1 MPVADRWRGWNKAI
15 CQGLS
20 HLVMPVM
27 AIVAALS
34 VGALLMLAIG
44 ISPAAAFAQLW
55 AGAFASKY
63 QIGVT
68 LVKAIPLMLTA
79 LGLGFAFRSGVFNI
93 GAEGQIY
100 IGALCGTFIGIQ
112 DLGLP
117 AWAHI
122 PLSLCAGFIGGGI
135 WGAIPGFLK
144 ARYRVNEVITTILM
158 NYIAILVVSY
168 FTHGPLKA
176 DRTSSASMPHT
187 LEVQISSRLP
197 LIWEGSRLH
206 AGILAALI
214 AVAVMAFITYRTAFG
229 FKARAVGFSPS
240 AARYAG
246 MSVVPIITLSM
257 LISGGLAGMA
267 GTIEIL
273 GVQRRLRDQF
283 LSGTGYTAIAI
294 ALFGRNDP
302 LGIALAAILFGAL
315 EAGASNMEALAG
327 VPSTLVEIIQAV
339 IIFLVAVSVSLP
351 PGTLSGWI
359 RRLIPR
365 RRASQPFSAG
375 APSPGDKY
383 ES

>member
-1 MPVADRWRGWNKAI
+1 MTGNSAFSRIFAGARR
-15 CQGLS
+15 L
-20 HLVMPVM
+20 LL
-27 AIVAALS
+27 ALS
-34 VGALLMLAIG
+34 SPIAAVSISLFIGALFMWIIG
-44 ISPAAAFAQLW
+44 LDPLQAYAQLW
-55 AGAFASKY
+55 AGTFATRY

-68 LVKAIPLMLTA
+68 LIKATPLMLTA

-100 IGALCGTFIGIQ
+100 IGALFGTFVGIQ
-112 DLGLP
+112 ELGLP
-117 AWAHI
+117 PWLHI
-122 PLSLCAGFIGGGI
+122 ALSLLAGFIGGGL
-135 WGAIPGFLK
+135 WGAFAGYLK
-144 ARYRVNEVITTILM
+144 ARHRVNEVITTILL

-176 DRTSSASMPHT
+176 DRTSAASMPHT
-187 LEVQISSRLP
+187 LEVQVASRLP
-197 LIWEGSRLH
+197 VIWEGTRLH
-206 AGILAALI
+206 AGIIIALVI
-214 AVAVMAFITYRTAFG
+214 VAVMAFLSYRTAFG
-229 FKARAVGFSPS
+229 FKARAVGLNPT

-246 MSVVPIITLSM
+246 MSVVPVITLAM

-315 EAGASNMEALAG
+315 EAGAANMEALAG

-339 IIFLVAVSVSLP
+339 IIFLVAISVSLP
-351 PGTLSGWI
+351 PGMLAAWV
-359 RRLIPR
+359 RRLIPGR
-365 RRASQPFSAG
+365 RLTELAG
-375 APSPGDKY
+375 GGPH

>member
-1 MPVADRWRGWNKAI
+1 MPVANRWGRWLKTAR
-15 CQGLS
+15 QGLS
-20 HLVMPVM
+20 HLGMPVA
-27 AIVAALS
+27 AIVIALL
-34 VGALLMLAIG
+34 VGALLMLVIG
-44 ISPAAAFAQLW
+44 ISPVAAYAQLW
-55 AGAFASKY
+55 AGTFATKY

-68 LVKAIPLMLTA
+68 LIKATPLMLTA

-100 IGALCGTFIGIQ
+100 MGALCGTFIGIQ

-117 AWAHI
+117 IWVHL
-122 PLSLCAGFIGGGI
+122 PLTLLAGFFGGGV

-176 DRTSSASMPHT
+176 DRTSAATLPHT

-197 LIWEGSRLH
+197 VIWEGTRLH
-206 AGILAALI
+206 AGIILALL
-214 AVAVMAFITYRTAFG
+214 AVAVMAFLTYRTAFG

-246 MSVVPIITLSM
+246 MSVVPVVTLAM

-267 GTIEIL
+267 GTVEIL

-283 LSGTGYTAIAI
+283 LAGTGYTAIAI

-327 VPSTLVEIIQAV
+327 VPSTLVEILQAV

-351 PGTLSGWI
+351 PGAFSNWI
-359 RRLIPR
+359 RRLDPR
-365 RRASQPFSAG
+365 RRASEPASG
-375 APSPGDKY
+375 GVH

>member
-1 MPVADRWRGWNKAI
+1 MPAA
-15 CQGLS
+15 
-20 HLVMPVM
+20 
-27 AIVAALS
+27 AIVIALL
-34 VGALLMLAIG
+34 VGALLMLVIG
-44 ISPAAAFAQLW
+44 ISPAAAYAQLW
-55 AGAFASKY
+55 AGTFATKY

-68 LVKAIPLMLTA
+68 LVKATPLMLTA
-79 LGLGFAFRSGVFNI
+79 MGLGFAFRSGVFNI

-112 DLGLP
+112 ELGLP
-117 AWAHI
+117 IWAHL
-122 PLSLCAGFIGGGI
+122 PLTLFAGFLGGGV

-158 NYIAILVVSY
+158 NYIAILAVSY
-168 FTHGPLKA
+168 FTHGPLRA
-176 DRTSSASMPHT
+176 DRTSAASMPHT

-197 LIWEGSRLH
+197 VIWEGTRLH
-206 AGILAALI
+206 AGIVLAVL
-214 AVAVMAFITYRTAFG
+214 AVAVMAFLTYRTVFG
-229 FKARAVGFSPS
+229 FKARTVGLSPK

-246 MSVVPIITLSM
+246 MSVVPVITLAM

-267 GTIEIL
+267 GTVEIL

-351 PGTLSGWI
+351 AGTLSAWV
-359 RRLIPR
+359 RRLTPWR
-365 RRASQPFSAG
+365 RDSQPLG
-375 APSPGDKY
+375 GGIREP
-383 ES
+383 

>member
-1 MPVADRWRGWNKAI
+1 MPAAERLSGWGKTARK
-15 CQGLS
+15 GLS
-20 HLVMPVM
+20 HLGMPLIAV
-27 AIVAALS
+27 AIALL
-34 VGALLMLAIG
+34 VGALLMLVIG
-44 ISPAAAFAQLW
+44 ISPVAAYGQLW
-55 AGAFASKY
+55 AGTFATKY

-68 LVKAIPLMLTA
+68 LVKATPLMLTA

-112 DLGLP
+112 SLGLP
-117 AWAHI
+117 AWIHI
-122 PLSLCAGFIGGGI
+122 PLSLLAGFLGGGF

-168 FTHGPLKA
+168 FTHGPLRA
-176 DRTSSASMPHT
+176 DRTSEASMPHT
-187 LEVQISSRLP
+187 LEVQLSSRLP
-197 LIWEGSRLH
+197 IIWEGTRLH
-206 AGILAALI
+206 AGILLALL
-214 AVAVMAFITYRTAFG
+214 AVVVMAFLTYRTAFG
-229 FKARAVGFSPS
+229 FKARAVGFSPK

-246 MSVVPIITLSM
+246 MSVVPLVTLAM

-267 GTIEIL
+267 GTVEIL
-273 GVQRRLRDQF
+273 GIQRRLRDQF
-283 LSGTGYTAIAI
+283 LAGTGYTAIAI

-327 VPSTLVEIIQAV
+327 VPSTLVEILQAV

-351 PGTLSGWI
+351 PGTLSGWA

-365 RRASQPFSAG
+365 RGESQPAG
-375 APSPGDKY
+375 GGGH